1 MTASTR
7 AVSSGVALVAASA
20 AFSAFWLGGILFD
33 LPDSVWALTLGL
45 HGLTFVLITVGFVLM
60 GRGLELAGWR
70 RVAWWLGAALTVAG
84 SVTGWVPFAGGML
97 VIGGFEIA
105 ARRQLAGA
113 ALITGAAALA
123 AVYFRG
129 VHYGDEHSRAA
140 SSVEEAVFIAVVIL
154 VAIGLSAIGAEQ
166 LRRGRRMAGQSAQP

>member
-7 AVSSGVALVAASA
+7 AAGSGAALIAASA
-20 AFSAFWLGGILFD
+20 AFAAFWLADIPFD
-33 LPDSVWALTLGL
+33 APDSVWALTLGL
-45 HGLTFVLITVGFVLM
+45 HGLTFVLITVGLVLM
-60 GRGLELAGWR
+60 AGGLELAGWR
-70 RVAWWLGAALTVAG
+70 RIVWWLGAALTAAG
-84 SVTGWVPFAGGML
+84 SVTGWLPFAGGLL

-105 ARRQLAGA
+105 ARRPLAGA

-140 SSVEEAVFIAVVIL
+140 SSAEEAAAIAGVIL
-154 VAIGLSAIGAEQ
+154 VAIGLSAIGAGQ
-166 LRRGRRMAGQSAQP
+166 LRRGRRMAGQSEQP